1 MIGTFFFGACALIFT
16 SYVLSI
22 GVPLHDTKEAI
33 ILALQVSL
41 LVGVLNVTVKPIL
54 KIVTIPFHILSLGLF
69 AFVING
75 LLFIIVAKIVPEF
88 YMPSFLQAIYF
99 AFIFTFVM
107 RVYHIIADEDK

>member
-1 MIGTFFFGACALIFT
+1 MIGTFFFGACAIIFT
-16 SYVLSI
+16 SYLLAI

-33 ILALQVSL
+33 VLALEVSL
-41 LVGVLNVTVKPIL
+41 LVGILNVTVKPFL

-75 LLFIIVAKIVPEF
+75 FLFVLIAKAIPEF
-88 YMPSFLQAIYF
+88 IMPSFLQAIYF

-107 RVYHIIADEDK
+107 RVYHIIADEND